1 MLRAKALAGL
11 ILSLL
16 SGSLLAQAPGSKP
29 NELVA
34 GKLVCVNPMPMNLDR
49 WIVEDLQSWGKY
61 RVTANPEGVD
71 LVMNATALE
80 KETKYVL
87 KKGVPQPKKERPG
100 PQVRS
105 ISVTDWVTGQTLWQI
120 DLLDRKPK
128 DDEAEPQPDPHMSLA
143 VRGLAPDKI
152 AQAVTRSLRQYVD
165 QLEKKSAVN
174 TR

>member
-1 MLRAKALAGL
+1 MSRAKALASL
-11 ILSLL
+11 ILSLF
-16 SGSLLAQAPGSKP
+16 SASLLAQAPGSKP
-29 NELVA
+29 NELVS
-34 GKLVCVNPMPMNLDR
+34 GKLVCVTPMPMNLDR
-49 WIVEDLQSWGKY
+49 WIIEDLQGWGKY

-71 LVMNATALE
+71 LVMNATTPE

-100 PQVRS
+100 PQVMS

-120 DLLDRKPK
+120 DLVDRKPK
-128 DDEAEPQPDPHMSLA
+128 DEEAESQPDPHMSLY

-165 QLEKKSAVN
+165 ELEKKSAAN
-174 TR
+174 SR